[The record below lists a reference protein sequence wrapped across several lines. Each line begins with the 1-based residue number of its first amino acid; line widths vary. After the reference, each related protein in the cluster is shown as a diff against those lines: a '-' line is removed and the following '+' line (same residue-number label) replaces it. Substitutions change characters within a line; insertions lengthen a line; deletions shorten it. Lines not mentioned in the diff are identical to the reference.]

1 MWGLRS
7 IRGTS
12 SVAIEA
18 ARFSLLMFLDNLDL
32 IGMPSTNSSAWKA
45 LVAHQAHFS
54 KVHLRDLFASD
65 PQRFSRFSFVLEGL
79 LVDFSKQRIDES
91 TLRMLID
98 LAETA
103 KLAEWRERLFS
114 GEKINF
120 SEKRAVLHPALRYL
134 KLEAFPSIEWDVMP
148 EVRAVRA
155 QMRAFSERVRGG
167 LWRGFSGEAIRDVVN
182 IGIGGSDL
190 GPKTVVRALAAYQ
203 KAGVRLHFVSN
214 VDSAHLAKLLDILDP
229 RSTLFVVASKTFS
242 TQETMLNAFTA
253 RAWLCAAAGEAAAR
267 ALPLHFVAVTSDL
280 TRAAAFGL
288 PVDNV
293 FRMWDW
299 VGGRYSLWSA
309 VGLPIALAIG
319 MNGFERL
326 LSGAQA
332 MDTHFRDAPL
342 ERNLPVLMA
351 LIGIWNTNFLGASTS
366 AVLPY
371 HESLRFLPSFL
382 QQLEMESNGK
392 TVGRD
397 GQSLSCQANP
407 IVWGEIGSNGQHAFF
422 QLLHQGGWLVP
433 SDFIASAQSDFP
445 LPGHQA
451 PLMANFL
458 AQSAALAFGKTE
470 EEARAEL
477 EAVGIPVDQIATLL
491 PHKVFAGN
499 QPSTTIVLPRL
510 DPFHLGMLLA
520 LYEHKV
526 FVQGVIWGINS
537 FDQWGVELGKQLAGR
552 LLPALQG
559 GGDTVGLDQST
570 RELIAWCREHG
581 DF

>member
-1 MWGLRS
+1 
-7 IRGTS
+7 
-12 SVAIEA
+12 
-18 ARFSLLMFLDNLDL
+18 
-32 IGMPSTNSSAWKA
+32 MPNTNAPAWQA
-45 LVAHQAHFS
+45 LVAHQARFS
-54 KVHLRDLFASD
+54 SAHLRDLFASD
-65 PQRFSRFSFVLEGL
+65 PQRFERFSLELEGL
-79 LVDFSKQRIDES
+79 LVDFSKQRIDDT
-91 TLRMLID
+91 TLRLLVD

-103 KLAEWRERLFS
+103 RLGEWRARLFA

-120 SEKRAVLHPALRYL
+120 SEQRAVMHPALRYL
-134 KLEAFPSIEWDVMP
+134 KLGAFPSAAWDVMP

-190 GPKTVVRALAAYQ
+190 GPKMVVRTLSAYQ
-203 KAGVRLHFVSN
+203 RSGLRMHFVSN
-214 VDSAHLAKLLDILDP
+214 VDSAHLAKLLDSLDP

-242 TQETMLNAFTA
+242 TQETMLNAHTA
-253 RAWLCAAAGEAAAR
+253 RAWLCAAAGEGWAR
-267 ALPLHFVAVTSDL
+267 ALPLHFVAVTSDVG
-280 TRAAAFGL
+280 RAATFGL
-288 PVDNV
+288 PEANV

-326 LSGAQA
+326 LAGAQA
-332 MDTHFRDAPL
+332 MDTHFCEAPFDK
-342 ERNLPVLMA
+342 NLPVLMA
-351 LIGIWNTNFLGASTS
+351 LIGVWNTNFLGASTS

-371 HESLRFLPSFL
+371 NESLRFLPSFL

-397 GQSLSCQANP
+397 GQPLSCQANP

-470 EEARAEL
+470 AEARAEL
-477 EAVGIPVDQIATLL
+477 EAAGIAADQIAALL

-499 QPSTTIVLPRL
+499 QPSTTIFLPRL

-526 FVQGVIWGINS
+526 FVQGVVWGINS

-559 GGDTVGLDQST
+559 EGDTVGLDQST
-570 RELIAWCREHG
+570 RQLIAWCRENG

>member
-1 MWGLRS
+1 
-7 IRGTS
+7 
-12 SVAIEA
+12 
-18 ARFSLLMFLDNLDL
+18 
-32 IGMPSTNSSAWKA
+32 MPNINAPAWQA
-45 LVAHQAHFS
+45 LVAHQARFS
-54 KVHLRDLFASD
+54 SAHLRDLFASD
-65 PQRFSRFSFVLEGL
+65 PQRFERFSLELEGL
-79 LVDFSKQRIDES
+79 LVDFSKQRIDDT
-91 TLRMLID
+91 TLRLLVD

-103 KLAEWRERLFS
+103 RLGEWRARLFA
-114 GEKINF
+114 GDKINF
-120 SEKRAVLHPALRYL
+120 SEQRAVMHPALRYL
-134 KLEAFPSIEWDVMP
+134 KLGAFPSAAWDVMP

-190 GPKTVVRALAAYQ
+190 GPKMVVRTLSAYQ
-203 KAGVRLHFVSN
+203 RSGLRMHFVSN
-214 VDSAHLAKLLDILDP
+214 VDSAHLAKLLDSLDP

-242 TQETMLNAFTA
+242 TQETMLNAHTA
-253 RAWLCAAAGEAAAR
+253 RAWLCAAAGEGWAR
-267 ALPLHFVAVTSDL
+267 ALPLHFVAVTSDVG
-280 TRAAAFGL
+280 RAATFGL
-288 PVDNV
+288 PEANV

-326 LSGAQA
+326 LAGAQA
-332 MDTHFRDAPL
+332 MDTHFCEAPFDK
-342 ERNLPVLMA
+342 NLPVLMA
-351 LIGIWNTNFLGASTS
+351 LIGVWNTNFLGASTS

-371 HESLRFLPSFL
+371 NESLRFLPSFL

-397 GQSLSCQANP
+397 GLPLSCQANP

-470 EEARAEL
+470 AEARAEL
-477 EAVGIPVDQIATLL
+477 EAAGIAADQIAALL

-499 QPSTTIVLPRL
+499 QPSTTIFLPRL

-526 FVQGVIWGINS
+526 FVQGVVWGINS

-559 GGDTVGLDQST
+559 EGDTVGLDQST
-570 RELIAWCREHG
+570 RALIAWCRENG

>member
-1 MWGLRS
+1 
-7 IRGTS
+7 
-12 SVAIEA
+12 
-18 ARFSLLMFLDNLDL
+18 
-32 IGMPSTNSSAWKA
+32 MPNTHSPAWQA
-45 LVAHQAHFS
+45 LAEHCEVVRHY
-54 KVHLRDLFASD
+54 HLRDWFARDS
-65 PQRFSRFSFVLEGL
+65 QRFSGLSFELEGV
-79 LVDFSKQRIDES
+79 LVDFSKQRIDRRG
-91 TLRMLID
+91 LALLLD
-98 LAETA
+98 LAKSA
-103 KLAEWRERLFS
+103 DLAGWRERMFA
-114 GEKINF
+114 GERINF
-120 SEKRAVLHPALRYL
+120 SENRAVLHSALRFL
-134 KLEAFPSIEWDVMP
+134 KTGSFPSGETDVMP
-148 EVRAVRA
+148 AVRQVRAKMRLFSDQVRA
-155 QMRAFSERVRGG
+155 G

-190 GPKTVVRALAAYQ
+190 GPKMVVRSLSAYQ
-203 KAGVRLHFVSN
+203 RAGMRVHFVSN
-214 VDSAHLAKLLDILDP
+214 VDSAHMAKLFEMLDP
-229 RSTLFVVASKTFS
+229 RTTLFVVASKTFS
-242 TQETMLNAFTA
+242 TQETMLNAHTA
-253 RAWLCAAAGEAAAR
+253 RKWLCAAAGEDCAR

-280 TRAAAFGL
+280 ARAAAFGL
-288 PVDNV
+288 PEANV
-293 FRMWDW
+293 FDIWDW

-326 LSGAQA
+326 LAGAQA
-332 MDTHFRDAPL
+332 MDTHFREVPF
-342 ERNLPVLMA
+342 EKNLPVLMA
-351 LIGIWNTNFLGASTS
+351 LIGIWNTNFLGAATS

-397 GQSLSCQANP
+397 GQALSCQANP

-470 EEARAEL
+470 QEARAEL
-477 EAVGIPVDQIATLL
+477 EAAKVPPEQIESLL

-499 QPSTTIVLPRL
+499 QPSTTIILPRL
-510 DPFHLGMLLA
+510 DPYHLGMLLA

-552 LLPALQG
+552 LLPALKG
-559 GGDTVGLDQST
+559 ETSTEGLDQST
-570 RELIAWCREHG
+570 KALIDWCREYG

>member
-1 MWGLRS
+1 MANVDNPAW
-7 IRGTS
+7 
-12 SVAIEA
+12 A
-18 ARFSLLMFLDNLDL
+18 ALTRHRDAVLNR
-32 IGMPSTNSSAWKA
+32 
-45 LVAHQAHFS
+45 
-54 KVHLRDLFASD
+54 HLRDCFSEN
-65 PQRFSRFSFVLEGL
+65 PQRFSRLSFQLDGL
-79 LVDFSKQRIDES
+79 LVDFSKQRVDLE
-91 TLRMLID
+91 TLD
-98 LAETA
+98 LL
-103 KLAEWRERLFS
+103 LALARDSGLDAWRDRFFS

-120 SEKRAVLHPALRYL
+120 SEDRAVLHPALRHL
-134 KLEAFPSIEWDVMP
+134 TLEPFPNAEMDVMP

-155 QMRAFSERVRGG
+155 HMRQFSDRVRAG

-190 GPKTVVRALAAYQ
+190 GPKMVVRALSAYQ
-203 KAGVRLHFVSN
+203 HPGLRMHFVSN
-214 VDSAHLAKLLDILDP
+214 IDSAHLAKLIEQLDP
-229 RSTLFVVASKTFS
+229 RSTLFVVASKTFT
-242 TQETMLNAFTA
+242 TQETMINAHTA
-253 RAWLCAAAGEAAAR
+253 REWLCAAAGEDAKR
-267 ALPLHFVAVTSDL
+267 ALPLHFVAVTANEEQA
-280 TRAAAFGL
+280 RAFGL
-288 PVDNV
+288 PSQNV
-293 FRMWDW
+293 FRLWDW

-332 MDTHFRDAPL
+332 MDTHFREAPL
-342 ERNLPVLMA
+342 EKNLPVLMA
-351 LIGIWNTNFLGASTS
+351 LIGIWNTNFLGAGTS

-397 GQSLSCQANP
+397 GQPLSCQANP

-433 SDFIASAQSDFP
+433 CDFIASAQSDHP

-477 EAVGIPVDQIATLL
+477 EAAGVPAEQMAALL

-499 QPSTTIVLPRL
+499 QPSTTIIMPRI
-510 DPFHLGMLLA
+510 DAYHLGLLLA

-552 LLPALQG
+552 LLPALRG
-559 GGDTVGLDQST
+559 ESDTEGLDQST
-570 RELIAWCREHG
+570 RALIAWCREYG

>member
-1 MWGLRS
+1 
-7 IRGTS
+7 
-12 SVAIEA
+12 
-18 ARFSLLMFLDNLDL
+18 
-32 IGMPSTNSSAWKA
+32 MPNTNAPAWQA
-45 LVAHQAHFS
+45 LVAHQARFS
-54 KVHLRDLFASD
+54 SAHLRDLFASD
-65 PQRFSRFSFVLEGL
+65 PQRFERFSLELEGL
-79 LVDFSKQRIDES
+79 LVDFSKQRIDNT
-91 TLRMLID
+91 TLRLLVD

-103 KLAEWRERLFS
+103 RLGEWRARLFA

-120 SEKRAVLHPALRYL
+120 SEQRAVMHPALRYL
-134 KLEAFPSIEWDVMP
+134 KLGAFPSAAWDVMP
-148 EVRAVRA
+148 EVRAVRS

-190 GPKTVVRALAAYQ
+190 GPKMVVRTLAAYQ
-203 KAGVRLHFVSN
+203 RSGLRMHFVSN
-214 VDSAHLAKLLDILDP
+214 VDSAHLAKLLDSLDP

-242 TQETMLNAFTA
+242 TQETMLNAHTA
-253 RAWLCAAAGEAAAR
+253 RAWLCAAAGEGWAR
-267 ALPLHFVAVTSDL
+267 ALPLHFVAVTSDVG
-280 TRAAAFGL
+280 RAATFGL
-288 PVDNV
+288 PEANV

-326 LSGAQA
+326 LAGAQA
-332 MDTHFRDAPL
+332 MDTHFCEAPFDK
-342 ERNLPVLMA
+342 NLPVLMA
-351 LIGIWNTNFLGASTS
+351 LIGVWNTNFLGASTS

-371 HESLRFLPSFL
+371 NESLRFLPSFL

-397 GQSLSCQANP
+397 GQPLSCQANP

-470 EEARAEL
+470 AEARAEL
-477 EAVGIPVDQIATLL
+477 EAAGIAADQIAALL

-499 QPSTTIVLPRL
+499 QPSTTIILPRL

-526 FVQGVIWGINS
+526 FVQGVVWGINS

-559 GGDTVGLDQST
+559 EGDTVGLDQST
-570 RELIAWCREHG
+570 RALIAWCRENG

>member
-1 MWGLRS
+1 
-7 IRGTS
+7 
-12 SVAIEA
+12 
-18 ARFSLLMFLDNLDL
+18 
-32 IGMPSTNSSAWKA
+32 MPNTNAPAWQA
-45 LVAHQAHFS
+45 LVAHQARFS
-54 KVHLRDLFASD
+54 SAHLRDLFASD
-65 PQRFSRFSFVLEGL
+65 PQRFERFSLELEGL
-79 LVDFSKQRIDES
+79 LVDFSKQRIDDT
-91 TLRMLID
+91 TLRLLVD

-103 KLAEWRERLFS
+103 RLGEWRARLFA

-120 SEKRAVLHPALRYL
+120 SEQRAVMHPALRYL
-134 KLEAFPSIEWDVMP
+134 KLGAFPSAAWDVMP

-190 GPKTVVRALAAYQ
+190 GPKMVVRTLSAYQ
-203 KAGVRLHFVSN
+203 RSGLRMHFVSN
-214 VDSAHLAKLLDILDP
+214 VDSAHLAKLLDSLDP

-242 TQETMLNAFTA
+242 TQETMLNAHTA
-253 RAWLCAAAGEAAAR
+253 RAWLCAAAGEGWAR
-267 ALPLHFVAVTSDL
+267 ALPLHFVAVTSDVG
-280 TRAAAFGL
+280 RAATFGL
-288 PVDNV
+288 PEANV

-326 LSGAQA
+326 LAGAQA
-332 MDTHFRDAPL
+332 MDTHFCEAPFDK
-342 ERNLPVLMA
+342 NLPVLMA
-351 LIGIWNTNFLGASTS
+351 LIGVWNTNFLGASTS

-371 HESLRFLPSFL
+371 NESLRFLPSFL

-397 GQSLSCQANP
+397 GLPLSCQANP

-470 EEARAEL
+470 AEARAEL
-477 EAVGIPVDQIATLL
+477 EAAGIAADQIAALL

-499 QPSTTIVLPRL
+499 QPSTTIFLPRL

-520 LYEHKV
+520 LYGHKV
-526 FVQGVIWGINS
+526 FVQGVVWGINS

-559 GGDTVGLDQST
+559 EGDTVGLDQST
-570 RELIAWCREHG
+570 RALIAWCRENG

>member
-1 MWGLRS
+1 MANVDNPAW
-7 IRGTS
+7 
-12 SVAIEA
+12 VALTRHRDA
-18 ARFSLLMFLDNLDL
+18 ALNR
-32 IGMPSTNSSAWKA
+32 
-45 LVAHQAHFS
+45 
-54 KVHLRDLFASD
+54 HLRDCFAD
-65 PQRFSRFSFVLEGL
+65 NPQRFSSLSFVLEGL
-79 LVDFSKQRIDES
+79 LVDFSKQRIDAQ
-91 TLRMLID
+91 TLDLLLALARDAD
-98 LAETA
+98 LAS
-103 KLAEWRERLFS
+103 WRDRLFA
-114 GEKINF
+114 GEKINV
-120 SEKRAVLHPALRYL
+120 SENRAVLHPALRHL
-134 KLEAFPSIEWDVMP
+134 KLSPFPSADEDVMP

-155 QMRAFSERVRGG
+155 HMRQFSDRVRAG

-190 GPKTVVRALAAYQ
+190 GPKVVVRALSAYQ
-203 KAGVRLHFVSN
+203 HPGLNMHFVSN
-214 VDSAHLAKLLDILDP
+214 IDSAHLAKLIERLDP
-229 RSTLFVVASKTFS
+229 RSTLFVVASKTFT
-242 TQETMLNAFTA
+242 TQETMINAHTA
-253 RAWLCAAAGEAAAR
+253 RAWLCAAAGDQAAR
-267 ALPLHFVAVTSDL
+267 ALPLHFVAVTSEVEK
-280 TRAAAFGL
+280 AAAFGL
-288 PVDNV
+288 PVENV
-293 FRMWDW
+293 FRIWDW

-309 VGLPIALAIG
+309 VGLSVALAIG

-326 LSGAQA
+326 LAGAQA
-332 MDTHFRDAPL
+332 MDAHFREAPFDK
-342 ERNLPVLMA
+342 NLPVLMA
-351 LIGIWNTNFLGASTS
+351 LIGIWNTNFLGAGTS

-397 GQSLSCQANP
+397 GQPLSCQANP

-433 SDFIASAQSDFP
+433 CDFIASAQSDHP

-477 EAVGIPVDQIATLL
+477 EAAGVPAEQMAALL

-499 QPSTTIVLPRL
+499 QPSTTIIMPRI
-510 DPFHLGMLLA
+510 DAYHLGLLLA

-552 LLPALQG
+552 LLPALRG
-559 GGDTVGLDQST
+559 ESDTEGLDQST
-570 RELIAWCREHG
+570 RALIAWCREYG

>member
-1 MWGLRS
+1 MVNTTTLAWRALS
-7 IRGTS
+7 EHSDKMRG
-12 SVAIEA
+12 
-18 ARFSLLMFLDNLDL
+18 
-32 IGMPSTNSSAWKA
+32 
-45 LVAHQAHFS
+45 
-54 KVHLRDLFASD
+54 VHLRELFD
-65 PQRFSRFSFVLEGL
+65 RDYNRFTNFSFHIEGVLL
-79 LVDFSKQRIDES
+79 DLSKQRVEQHTIKLLLEL
-91 TLRMLID
+91 TKAAD
-98 LAETA
+98 LEN
-103 KLAEWRERLFS
+103 WRSRLFV
-114 GEKINF
+114 GDKINV
-120 SEKRAVLHPALRYL
+120 SEDRAVLHTALRYM
-134 KLEAFPSIEWDVMP
+134 KPGVFPSSICNVMP

-155 QMRAFSERVRGG
+155 QMRKFSEKVRGG

-190 GPKTVVRALAAYQ
+190 GPKMVVRSLSAYQ
-203 KAGVRLHFVSN
+203 RAGMRLHFVSN
-214 VDSAHLAKLLDILDP
+214 VDSAHMAKLFEMLDP
-229 RSTLFVVASKTFS
+229 HTTLFVVASKTFS
-242 TQETMLNAFTA
+242 TQETMLNAHTA
-253 RAWLCAAAGEAAAR
+253 REWLCAAAGEDAAR
-267 ALPLHFVAVTSDL
+267 ALPLHFVAVTSDVA
-280 TRAAAFGL
+280 RAAAFGL
-288 PVDNV
+288 PEANV
-293 FRMWDW
+293 FKIWDW

-326 LSGAQA
+326 LAGAQA
-332 MDTHFRDAPL
+332 MDTHFREAPF
-342 ERNLPVLMA
+342 EKNLPVLMA

-397 GQSLSCQANP
+397 GQPLSCQANP

-470 EEARAEL
+470 KEARAEL
-477 EAVGIPVDQIATLL
+477 EAAGLSPEQMAALL

-499 QPSTTIVLPRL
+499 QPSTTIILPRL
-510 DPFHLGMLLA
+510 DPYHLGMLLA

-552 LLPALQG
+552 LLPALTG
-559 GGDTVGLDQST
+559 ETGTEGLDQST
-570 RELIAWCREHG
+570 RALIAWCREHG

>member
-1 MWGLRS
+1 MTADISNLASTPWQALRDHCATLKS
-7 IRGTS
+7 
-12 SVAIEA
+12 
-18 ARFSLLMFLDNLDL
+18 
-32 IGMPSTNSSAWKA
+32 
-45 LVAHQAHFS
+45 
-54 KVHLRDLFASD
+54 VHLRDLFAGD
-65 PQRFSRFSFVLEGL
+65 PDRFSRFSVRVDDV
-79 LVDFSKQRIDES
+79 LVDCSKQRVDAKA
-91 TLRMLID
+91 LRLLIA
-98 LAETA
+98 LAEHA
-103 KLAEWRERLFS
+103 DLRGWRARLFA
-114 GEKINF
+114 GEKINA
-120 SEKRAVLHPALRYL
+120 SEGRAVLHSALRYL
-134 KLEAFPSIEWDVMP
+134 KLDAFPSPQLDVMP

-155 QMRAFSERVRGG
+155 QMREFSEKVRAG

-190 GPKTVVRALAAYQ
+190 GPKMVVRALAAFQ
-203 KAGVRLHFVSN
+203 RPGLRMHFVSN
-214 VDSAHLAKLLDILDP
+214 LDSAHLAPLLDSLDP
-229 RSTLFVVASKTFS
+229 RSTLFIVASKTFS
-242 TQETMLNAFTA
+242 TQETMLNANTA
-253 RAWLCAAAGEAAAR
+253 REWLCAAAGKEAER
-267 ALPLHFVAVTSDL
+267 ALGQHFVAVTADDQ
-280 TRAAAFGL
+280 RAAAFGI
-288 PVDNV
+288 PARNV

-309 VGLPIALAIG
+309 VGLPIALSIG

-326 LSGAQA
+326 LAGAAA
-332 MDTHFRDAPL
+332 MDAHFRDAPM

-371 HESLRFLPSFL
+371 HEALRFLPSFL

-397 GQSLSCQANP
+397 GKPLAHPANP

-458 AQSAALAFGKTE
+458 AQSAALAFGKTGA
-470 EEARAEL
+470 EARAEL
-477 EAVGIPVDQIATLL
+477 TAAGVPEAQIATLL

-499 QPSTTIVLPRL
+499 QPSTTIILPRL
-510 DPFHLGMLLA
+510 DAFHLGMLLA

-526 FVQGVIWGINS
+526 FVQGVVWGINS

-552 LLPALQG
+552 LLPALKG
-559 GGDTVGLDQST
+559 EADLAGLDQST
-570 RELIAWCREHG
+570 GSLIAWCREHG